1 MAYSEV
7 TSSGIGDP
15 SSWENMLMYVE
26 LARLLLRA
34 FLDLVNYRVKSYGC
48 SASAA
53 RTMLHWRRKG

>member
-15 SSWENMLMYVE
+15 SSWENMLMCVE

-34 FLDLVNYRVKSYGC
+34 FLDLVNYLPGEILRLL
-48 SASAA
+48 
-53 RTMLHWRRKG
+53 R